1 MFCPPRHAILA
12 RGNEGRQ
19 HVSELCDDRGP
30 QYRRDKLFS
39 LINLGGL
46 AASLP
51 ACLLIF
57 LFVWSELNFDNWVTD
72 GERIYR
78 VEATYSPMGREPVP
92 ATTVGGPMRAAPRHW
107 ARF

>member
-1 MFCPPRHAILA
+1 MQSSLAVMKGANMFQNYVMIAVRNI
-12 RGNEGRQ
+12 G
-19 HVSELCDDRGP
+19 
-30 QYRRDKLFS
+30 RDKLFS

-46 AASLP
+46 AASLS